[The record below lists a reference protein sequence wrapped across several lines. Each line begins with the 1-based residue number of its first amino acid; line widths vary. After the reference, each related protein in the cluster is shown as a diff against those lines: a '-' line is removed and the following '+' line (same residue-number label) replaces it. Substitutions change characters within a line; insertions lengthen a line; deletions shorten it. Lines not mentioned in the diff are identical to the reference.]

1 MKIIVEKVGDIAQ
14 VEVTNGS
21 ESIRITMNVQSFDL
35 VQNGEV
41 FRLTSDGTFIEKT
54 VTQKATTKEI

>member
-21 ESIRITMNVQSFDL
+21 ESIRITMNVQSFDFI
-35 VQNGEV
+35 QNGEV
-41 FRLTSDGTFIEKT
+41 FPPHF
-54 VTQKATTKEI
+54 

>member
-21 ESIRITMNVQSFDL
+21 ESIRITMNAQSFDFI
-35 VQNGEV
+35 QNGEV
-41 FRLTSDGTFIEKT
+41 LRLTSDGTFIDKT
-54 VTQKATTKEI
+54 VTQKATIKEI